1 MPIELMEDIQMKE
14 TPEKLPEFDPK
25 TYSFRN
31 ATKDDLDEVAAL
43 YRDWVCE
50 DVTRGLVADTVG
62 ALLCR
67 LGPHFIL
74 ATDKDERVV
83 GFAIA
88 EVSSEHICVF
98 PRGDNYLVLHDL
110 YVTPDSRR
118 QGIGS
123 SLVTAILQSGRAKG
137 IRRFTIYSANKH
149 WQPTLDFYQEFG
161 FEMWSFSLFLH
172 ETSTP
177 LSE

>member
-1 MPIELMEDIQMKE
+1 MEFN
-14 TPEKLPEFDPK
+14 L
-25 TYSFRN
+25 RN
-31 ATKDDLDEVAAL
+31 ATTDDLDEVAAL
-43 YRDWVCE
+43 YHDWVCE
-50 DVTRGLVADTVG
+50 DVTRGLVADTVD

-67 LGPHFIL
+67 LGPHFIV

-83 GFAIA
+83 GFASA

-98 PRGDNYLVLHDL
+98 PRGENYLVLYDL
-110 YVTPDSRR
+110 YVTPDSRG

-123 SLVTAILQSGRAKG
+123 GLVGAVLQSGRAKG
-137 IRRFTIYSANKH
+137 IHRFTTYSANKH

-161 FEMWSFSLFLH
+161 FEMWSFSLFLN
-172 ETSTP
+172 ETTTP